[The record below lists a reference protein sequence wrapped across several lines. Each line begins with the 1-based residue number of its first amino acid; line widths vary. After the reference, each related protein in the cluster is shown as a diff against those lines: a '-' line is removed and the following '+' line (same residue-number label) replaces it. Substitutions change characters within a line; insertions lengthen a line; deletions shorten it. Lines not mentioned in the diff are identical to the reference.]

1 MVAQRFRY
9 WSVFA
14 STTRARSRNGFV
26 LMITCVAL
34 TILLA
39 FAALGIDIARMY
51 VIKSEL
57 QAFTDAAA
65 LRGALE
71 IDGSSQAF
79 RRARNSAA
87 GLVSGPHAMKW
98 DLGTKPISQP
108 SLSFARP
115 SESPSAPDTASWI
128 ADPSDPAGYRFVR
141 VTASVPAP
149 LVFLRIFE
157 TRESSQI
164 AASSVTFRGDGRA
177 RLVE

>member
-1 MVAQRFRY
+1 
-9 WSVFA
+9 
-14 STTRARSRNGFV
+14 V
-26 LMITCVAL
+26 LLITCVAL

-57 QAFTDAAA
+57 QTFTDAAA

-71 IDGSSQAF
+71 LDGSRKAF
-79 RRARNSAA
+79 GRARDSAA
-87 GLVSGPHAMKW
+87 GLASGAHAMKW
-98 DLGTKPISQP
+98 DLGTKPISEP

-115 SESPSAPDTASWI
+115 SENPTTPVTVSWI

-157 TRESSQI
+157 ARESSRI
-164 AASSVTFRGDGRA
+164 AASSIAFRGDGGA